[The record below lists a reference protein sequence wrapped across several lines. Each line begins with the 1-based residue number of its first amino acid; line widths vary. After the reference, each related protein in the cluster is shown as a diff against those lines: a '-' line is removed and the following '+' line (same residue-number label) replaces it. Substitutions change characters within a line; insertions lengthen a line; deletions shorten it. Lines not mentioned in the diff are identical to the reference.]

1 MGRWVGARVT
11 NGVVVADGDMQ
22 GEGDSDVDGSTRS
35 TRRLASRS
43 RVTPI
48 SARERRLRILYA
60 HCFYRIPGGEDR
72 HVRDQVNLVSA
83 SHDVKLVSESNV
95 DLSERPATA
104 ARMLYSR
111 SKKQHVGRIIDHF
124 KPDVVHVHNTYPSL
138 GPAVVLAANERGI
151 PVVMTV
157 HNLRLRCPNGLMF
170 TEGAGCRRCESGAYI
185 NALVHQCFPSR
196 KQAGA
201 YAVSLWAH
209 RFILRLEERV
219 ARFIAPSEFMERR
232 MLGWGIGIDR
242 IRLIR
247 HFVLSDKGQ
256 VSGSIGSYGAFVGRL
271 SAEKGLP
278 DLLAA
283 LHRAGDPAFVV
294 VGDGPQRRALE
305 GLARQYGLANTRFV
319 GWVSHEQVGDVVAAA
334 RFVAI
339 PSIGEETANLAALE
353 ALSAGRPLLVS
364 DRGALPELVASGGGV
379 AFRSGDEIDL
389 AEKLSRLMEDDELC
403 YRASGEASSFARRYL
418 APHRHLASL
427 DAVYRQLSTNGVT

>member
-1 MGRWVGARVT
+1 M
-11 NGVVVADGDMQ
+11 
-22 GEGDSDVDGSTRS
+22 
-35 TRRLASRS
+35 
-43 RVTPI
+43 
-48 SARERRLRILYA
+48 
-60 HCFYRIPGGEDR
+60 
-72 HVRDQVNLVSA
+72 RDQVDLVSA
-83 SHDVKLVSESNV
+83 SHDVELVSEANV
-95 DLSERPATA
+95 DRSESPATA

-111 SKKQHVGRIIDHF
+111 SKKQHLERIIDRF

-138 GPAVVLAANERGI
+138 GPAVVLAAYERGI

-157 HNLRLRCPNGLMF
+157 HNFRLRCPNGLMF
-170 TEGAGCRRCESGAYI
+170 TEGAGCHRCESGAYI

-247 HFVLSDKGQ
+247 HFVLSGKGH

-283 LHRAGDPAFVV
+283 LHRAGDPAFVL
-294 VGDGPQRRALE
+294 VGDGPQRWALE
-305 GLARQYGLANTRFV
+305 GLARQYGLANTRFL
-319 GWVSHEQVGDVVAAA
+319 GWVSHEQVRD
-334 RFVAI
+334 
-339 PSIGEETANLAALE
+339 
-353 ALSAGRPLLVS
+353 AGRSRP
-364 DRGALPELVASGGGV
+364 
-379 AFRSGDEIDL
+379 FRSD
-389 AEKLSRLMEDDELC
+389 
-403 YRASGEASSFARRYL
+403 
-418 APHRHLASL
+418 PVHW
-427 DAVYRQLSTNGVT
+427 